1 MLASSPE
8 YWILLHSSGGGFWQS
23 GVGTFLE
30 EVLEAISVGDW
41 QTIIPAHVS
50 FCKTDTSVEAK
61 KYFDEFYAAAVG
73 PSEVSSQLFY
83 SCQLYLRQIALSCR
97 EYQGGACFSNKNN

>member
-30 EVLEAISVGDW
+30 EVLEAISVGEW
-41 QTIIPAHVS
+41 QTIISAHEG
-50 FCKTDTSVEAK
+50 FCKTDTLVKAE
-61 KYFDEFYAAAVG
+61 
-73 PSEVSSQLFY
+73 
-83 SCQLYLRQIALSCR
+83 
-97 EYQGGACFSNKNN
+97 